1 MRDRENP
8 RATRRL
14 WLDLHPLVP
23 RIALGL
29 IVWSVAAVWIL
40 FDHSYYALLLHG
52 VVTFLVGAFVVVP
65 WVLMRLGRKSKAPP
79 SPKFGDWAHGKFDTA
94 SGPMDAREAAIMVLL
109 LPMAVAIGITAF
121 GLIEFLTITGVLS

>member
-1 MRDRENP
+1 MRNRENQ
-8 RATRRL
+8 RANRPL
-14 WLDLHPLVP
+14 WLFVHPVIP
-23 RIALGL
+23 RIAIGL

-52 VVTFLVGAFVVVP
+52 VVTFLVGTFIVVP
-65 WVLMRLGRKSKAPP
+65 WVLLRLERKSNAPP
-79 SPKFGDWAHGKFDTA
+79 SPRFGDWAHGEFDTA